1 MTMTMT
7 RSKEQ
12 TADEARRDAR
22 WWNFVCD
29 DLRDT
34 ESVTEAEWLEW
45 LEEGEDETEA
55 QGDRA

>member
-1 MTMTMT
+1 MEPMATTMTKT
-7 RSKEQ
+7 KEQ

-34 ESVTEAEWLEW
+34 ESVIEAKWLEW
-45 LEEGEDETEA
+45 LETEEADDEC
-55 QGDRA
+55 